1 MVLPQ
6 THGHLTEWKVISHEK
21 DDCYKVKC
29 IKGNKHWAEN
39 ETEYWDLPDDILVE
53 IIETDMTQ
61 IETDNQIGGKHYTEL
76 AIQPDEY
83 AHKNGLSFMQGNAI
97 KYITRYK
104 FKNGKE
110 DLLKAIS
117 VIQKLIEFEYA
128 YCADDVNELI
138 ESVKYNYQ
146 QSPITGTKTNNN
158 GK

>member
-1 MVLPQ
+1 MM
-6 THGHLTEWKVISHEK
+6 
-21 DDCYKVKC
+21 
-29 IKGNKHWAEN
+29 A
-39 ETEYWDLPDDILVE
+39 
-53 IIETDMTQ
+53 TDK
-61 IETDNQIGGKHYTEL
+61 QIGGKHYTEL

-83 AHKNGLSFMQGNAI
+83 SHKNELSFMQGNAI

-128 YCADDVNELI
+128 DYVKCKADSDNVFERFLENL
-138 ESVKYNYQ
+138 KGLGKTYNNVLLKEEAIMSN
-146 QSPITGTKTNNN
+146 QSYEDFKKRLDSISENNLAYLGSPG